1 MFSKWL
7 YLALMIWCIVYG
19 LVAKN
24 LNETMSI
31 IISIW
36 FIGSAICLEIKELGN
51 KGDKNKGDKKMTREE
66 LRNYVDEQRT
76 LNNIPYHVYS
86 ALIDGIDTLEQEPRI
101 GYWVKKSQY
110 ENDYCSECDCELLLA
125 YKPKHCPNCGA
136 KMRKVR

>member
-51 KGDKNKGDKKMTREE
+51 KGDKNKGDKK
-66 LRNYVDEQRT
+66 
-76 LNNIPYHVYS
+76 
-86 ALIDGIDTLEQEPRI
+86 
-101 GYWVKKSQY
+101 
-110 ENDYCSECDCELLLA
+110 
-125 YKPKHCPNCGA
+125 
-136 KMRKVR
+136 